1 MGDGARPHRAGRAPG
16 EAAQRELREETGLA
30 PLRLYNLSRVEL
42 FYQHRQ
48 DEVALVP
55 VFVAFVA
62 PEAEVALSGEHD
74 RSEWLPVAEAVHR
87 LAWPRER
94 RALEDAVTLLGGGS
108 AGPVED
114 VLRIC

>member
-1 MGDGARPHRAGRAPG
+1 M
-16 EAAQRELREETGLA
+16 
-30 PLRLYNLSRVEL
+30 
-42 FYQHRQ
+42 
-48 DEVALVP
+48 P

-62 PEAEVALSGEHD
+62 PEAEVALSTEHD